1 MSDNLPV
8 FFEYNSEAEEQKL
21 VNLFEE
27 KTGRTLYPAQDE
39 RLLISLIEYKASLL
53 VNKFNDAARLNLV
66 QYSRGLILDCIGE
79 MFDTPRLQGSSG
91 ADILQIELNTT
102 FASDLTIKKGLEIL
116 SKDEE
121 YTFIT
126 TEDCIIPAGE
136 TIGTVPIKAQL
147 TGEFAN
153 AYGIDDVNILVKP
166 ISYIKSVTN
175 INGVTGGADVEDDE
189 PYIKRILLASEKFSC
204 AGSKQAYIYHTLS
217 ANANIVDAQAESPI
231 LPATLNIETKEEITT
246 GEGNEAVTTINI
258 ISNNYTVDD
267 NGIID
272 NETLYANVNYKN
284 GTFNFY
290 LKSDENTVYTLRIP
304 PQEGVYIYPL
314 TEDDVTPQSV
324 IEDVENVLTGDSV
337 NPMTDYVNVVAPEK
351 IDKTINLNVILNENT
366 DFEVTSKLVND
377 AADEYKR
384 EIRNSLGA
392 EILPSQ
398 VIAKIKNIGGVYD
411 VDTFDLAKTTANI
424 NQFFNITFNIN
435 ITQKGN

>member
-8 FFEYNSEAEEQKL
+8 FFEYDSETEEQNL
-21 VNLFEE
+21 VKLFEE

-102 FASDLTIKKGLEIL
+102 FTSDLTIKKGLEIL

-121 YTFIT
+121 YTFVT

-153 AYGIDDVNILVKP
+153 VYGVDDVNILVKP

-189 PYIKRILLASEKFSC
+189 PYIRRILLAPEKFSC

-231 LPATLNIETKEEITT
+231 IPATVEKT
-246 GEGNEAVTTINI
+246 A
-258 ISNNYTVDD
+258 
-267 NGIID
+267 NG
-272 NETLYANVNYKN
+272 VK
-284 GTFNFY
+284 
-290 LKSDENTVYTLRIP
+290 TVYTAENNVIQTDDFNVNVDYKTCSMTFKKDDITYCFKIP
-304 PQEGVYIYPL
+304 PQATVYIYPL
-314 TEDDVTPQSV
+314 TEKDVTPQSV

-337 NPMTDYVNVVAPEK
+337 NPMTDYINVIAPEK
-351 IDKTINLNVILNENT
+351 IDKTIRLKVILDENT
-366 DFEVTSKLVND
+366 DFEATSKLVYSSVED
-377 AADEYKR
+377 YKTELR
-384 EIRNSLGA
+384 KSLGA
-392 EILPSQ
+392 EILPSE
-398 VIAKIKNIGGVYD
+398 IITKIKGITGVYD
-411 VDTFDLAKTTANI
+411 VDTLDLTKTTAKI
-424 NQFFNITFNIN
+424 NQFFNITFDIN